1 MSHQRRGGQGDRS
14 ERVDDQERPGNPCS
28 MKAGV
33 EGSVAL
39 VTFGAGGAIDA
50 AKLTDPIIGLVF
62 GKTSLMYNLTFEGTK
77 FTKLDKY

>member
-1 MSHQRRGGQGDRS
+1 
-14 ERVDDQERPGNPCS
+14 

-77 FTKLDKY
+77 FTKLDKH